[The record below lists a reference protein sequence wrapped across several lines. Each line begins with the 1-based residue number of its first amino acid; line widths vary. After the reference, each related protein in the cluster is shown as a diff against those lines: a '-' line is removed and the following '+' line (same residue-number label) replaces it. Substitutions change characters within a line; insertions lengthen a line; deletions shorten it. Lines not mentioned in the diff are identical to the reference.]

1 MKPLPAAGFPSII
14 RVSMSNGTSTA
25 TTAAAV
31 DFDAVETAFV
41 RRALRRRPL
50 FLGLSIFGIAVAVGL
65 SCYYVYRRL
74 HDPLFPVA
82 ARAVIVVLVLLN
94 ARQNLRQY
102 RFAGVLG
109 KVLPPD
115 FGAGGSG
122 PGARA

>member
-1 MKPLPAAGFPSII
+1 MPPG
-14 RVSMSNGTSTA
+14 STA
-25 TTAAAV
+25 APSAASASL
-31 DFDAVETAFV
+31 DAVESAFA

-50 FLGLSIFGIAVAVGL
+50 FLGLSIFGIAVAAGL
-65 SCYYVYRRL
+65 SCYYVWRRM

-102 RFAGVLG
+102 RFAGLLG

-115 FGAGGSG
+115 FGGGAG

>member
-1 MKPLPAAGFPSII
+1 MPS
-14 RVSMSNGTSTA
+14 GSTA
-25 TTAAAV
+25 APNTTTASL
-31 DFDAVETAFV
+31 DGVESAFV

-50 FLGLSIFGIAVAVGL
+50 FLGLSIFGIAVAAGL
-65 SCYYVYRRL
+65 SCYYVWRRM

-109 KVLPPD
+109 KVLPAD
-115 FGAGGSG
+115 FGGG
-122 PGARA
+122 PGGPAARA

>member
-1 MKPLPAAGFPSII
+1 MPT
-14 RVSMSNGTSTA
+14 GT
-25 TTAAAV
+25 TTAHASASV
-31 DFDAVETAFV
+31 ELDAVETAFA

-50 FLGLSIFGIAVAVGL
+50 FLALSVGGIAVAAGL
-65 SCYYVYRRL
+65 SCYYIWRRL

-115 FGAGGSG
+115 FGSGAGST
-122 PGARA
+122 GAGAPRV

>member
-1 MKPLPAAGFPSII
+1 MSTGTTLPPNAASA
-14 RVSMSNGTSTA
+14 SLDT
-25 TTAAAV
+25 
-31 DFDAVETAFV
+31 VESAFV

-65 SCYYVYRRL
+65 SGYYVWRRV

-109 KVLPPD
+109 KVLPAD
-115 FGAGGSG
+115 FGAGPGG
-122 PGARA
+122 PAARA

>member
-1 MKPLPAAGFPSII
+1 MPPGSNAAP
-14 RVSMSNGTSTA
+14 NA
-25 TTAAAV
+25 TTASL
-31 DFDAVETAFV
+31 DAVESAFAA
-41 RRALRRRPL
+41 RALRRRPL
-50 FLGLSIFGIAVAVGL
+50 FLALSVFGIAVAAGL
-65 SCYYVYRRL
+65 TGYYVWRRM

-115 FGAGGSG
+115 FDAGG